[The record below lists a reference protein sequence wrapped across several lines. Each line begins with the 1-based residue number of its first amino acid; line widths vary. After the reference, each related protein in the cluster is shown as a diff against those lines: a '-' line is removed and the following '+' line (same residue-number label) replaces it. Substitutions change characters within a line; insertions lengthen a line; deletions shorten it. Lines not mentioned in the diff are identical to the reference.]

1 MTDGKQAR
9 AKDGGDKAK
18 DHSSSDDGGLFGR
31 VMGGLKTAKDAVV
44 DNGGKALSKGKD
56 LIVEN
61 APKVKDAVV
70 ENAPK
75 VKQAAVDAANSDAG
89 KKVIKVGKDVYED
102 EKKHVVGIGEAAKR
116 GDVKTLVREGAPLL
130 AGGPAGLAA
139 DRIADHAM
147 KQGVKALPPEHQGT
161 ARDVVNVGRIANGGI
176 PDARQ
181 VITGTVLDEDKRG
194 KAMDAVSG
202 AGKKVWGWI
211 KGGDDDAKG
220 EAKSEAKAGAKA
232 EKVDYPSD
240 YPDNEKPQDLP
251 KRKAT
256 KK

>member
-1 MTDGKQAR
+1 MTDR
-9 AKDGGDKAK
+9 TRV
-18 DHSSSDDGGLFGR
+18 SDDKDKGSAKAEGGFSFGS
-31 VMGGLKTAKDAVV
+31 VMGHLGRAKDAVV
-44 DNGGKALSKGKD
+44 EGGGKVLHKGKD
-56 LIVEN
+56 LVVEN

-89 KKVIKVGKDVYED
+89 KKVIRVGKDVYED

-130 AGGPAGLAA
+130 AGGPAGVIT
-139 DRIADHAM
+139 DRVVGHAM
-147 KQGVKALPPEHQGT
+147 KQGVQALPAEHQGT
-161 ARDVVNVGRIANGGI
+161 AKGVLEVGKVATGGI
-176 PDARQ
+176 PDAKH
-181 VITGTVLDEDKRG
+181 VLTGVVLDEDRRG
-194 KAMDAVSG
+194 KAMETVSG

-220 EAKSEAKAGAKA
+220 EAKAGAKA
-232 EKVDYPSD
+232 EKAVSPND